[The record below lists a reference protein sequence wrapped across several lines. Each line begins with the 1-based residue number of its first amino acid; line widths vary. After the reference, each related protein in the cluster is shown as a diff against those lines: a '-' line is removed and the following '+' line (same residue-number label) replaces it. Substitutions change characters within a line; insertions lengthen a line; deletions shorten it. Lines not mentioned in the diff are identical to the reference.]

1 MFGFGPDMIYAIPGL
16 LIAMTVHEYAHAKV
30 ADNLGDFTPRM
41 NGRLTLNPLS
51 HIDPIGLIMLFFA
64 QIGWAKPV
72 PINLNNYSNWR
83 KGEMQVS
90 LAGPIA
96 NLITALVASIAFALC
111 FKYNIVSRPVIVMIQ
126 LIIIYNVNFAI
137 FNMVPIPPL
146 DGSKVLSSLLPGRI
160 AYKYERIF
168 ANAQYTFL
176 ILIILVFSGIL
187 GFIIH
192 PISNFIINIFNVIV
206 SIIV

>member
-16 LIAMTVHEYAHAKV
+16 LIALTVHEYAHAKV

-41 NGRLTLNPLS
+41 NGRLTLNPVA

-72 PINLNNYSNWR
+72 PINLNNFDDWR
-83 KGEMQVS
+83 KSEMQVS
-90 LAGPIA
+90 LAGPLA
-96 NLITALVASIAFALC
+96 NLITAFVASIFFALC
-111 FKYNIVSRPVIVMIQ
+111 FKYSFAPHWLVMVLQ

-137 FNMVPIPPL
+137 FNLVPIPPL
-146 DGSKVLSSLLPGRI
+146 DGSKILSSLLPGRL
-160 AYKYERIF
+160 AYKYQSSVVSRYSF
-168 ANAQYTFL
+168 F
-176 ILIILVFSGIL
+176 ILIALVFTGIL

-192 PISNFIINIFNVIV
+192 PISNFIISILNLII
-206 SIIV
+206 SIII

>member
-16 LIAMTVHEYAHAKV
+16 LIAMTIHEWAHAKV

-41 NGRLTLNPLS
+41 HGRLTLNPIS

-72 PINLNNYSNWR
+72 PINPNNFSNYR
-83 KGEMQVS
+83 NGMMQVS
-90 LAGPIA
+90 LAGPLS
-96 NLITALVASIAFALC
+96 NLIVALVATVLFALT
-111 FKYNIVSRPVIVMIQ
+111 FKYNMSAHWLTAILQ

-137 FNMVPIPPL
+137 FNLVPIPPL
-146 DGSKVLSSLLPGRI
+146 DGSKVLLSLLPGEM
-160 AYKYERIF
+160 AYKYETSIIARYSFIL
-168 ANAQYTFL
+168 L
-176 ILIILVFSGIL
+176 ILLVFTGIL
-187 GFIIH
+187 GFIIR
-192 PISNFIINIFNVIV
+192 PISGLIISFLNIIV

>member
-16 LIAMTVHEYAHAKV
+16 LIALTVHEYAHAKV

-41 NGRLTLNPLS
+41 NGRLTLNPVA

-72 PINLNNYSNWR
+72 PINLNNFDDWR

-90 LAGPIA
+90 LAGPLA
-96 NLITALVASIAFALC
+96 NLITAFVASIFFALC
-111 FKYNIVSRPVIVMIQ
+111 FKYSFAPHWLVMVLQ

-137 FNMVPIPPL
+137 FNLVPIPPL
-146 DGSKVLSSLLPGRI
+146 DGSKILSSLLPGRL
-160 AYKYERIF
+160 AYKYQSSVINRYSF
-168 ANAQYTFL
+168 F
-176 ILIILVFSGIL
+176 ILIAIVFTGIL

-192 PISNFIINIFNVIV
+192 PISNFIISILNLII
-206 SIIV
+206 SIII

>member
-16 LIAMTVHEYAHAKV
+16 LIALTVHEYAHAKV

-41 NGRLTLNPLS
+41 NGRLTLNPVA

-72 PINLNNYSNWR
+72 PINLNNFDDWR

-90 LAGPIA
+90 LAGPLT
-96 NLITALVASIAFALC
+96 NLITAFVASIFFALC
-111 FKYNIVSRPVIVMIQ
+111 FKYSFAPHWLVMVLQ

-137 FNMVPIPPL
+137 FNLVPIPPL
-146 DGSKVLSSLLPGRI
+146 DGSKILSSLLPGRL
-160 AYKYERIF
+160 AYKYQSSVINRYSF
-168 ANAQYTFL
+168 F
-176 ILIILVFSGIL
+176 ILIALVFTGIL

-192 PISNFIINIFNVIV
+192 PISNFIISILNLII
-206 SIIV
+206 SIII